1 VTRSLGQWKR
11 AVIDRLAEGGEG
23 APGFGVESV
32 YREGLADEDQLPR
45 FENGIIKP
53 YVSVWFGQRVSGNA
67 GFQGITGVRDNAH
80 RMHMMVVVNATDGH
94 MVDTAVD
101 LVSDLLLGFRPA
113 SQGELSEDGMQTIR
127 RPSDMSGVRSRF
139 SVPVGYS
146 GTVDI

>member
-1 VTRSLGQWKR
+1 MRPSMGDWKQ
-11 AVIDRLAEGGEG
+11 AVIDRLSMGGDG
-23 APGFGVESV
+23 TPGFGVESV

-45 FENGIIKP
+45 FDNGIIKP
-53 YVSVWFGQRVSGNA
+53 YVSVWFGQRVSGNS
-67 GFQGITGVRDNAH
+67 GFQGITGVRGNAH

-94 MVDTAVD
+94 MVDKAVD
-101 LVSDLLLGFRPA
+101 LASDLLLGYRPTE
-113 SQGELSEDGMQTIR
+113 QGELTEDGMQTIR